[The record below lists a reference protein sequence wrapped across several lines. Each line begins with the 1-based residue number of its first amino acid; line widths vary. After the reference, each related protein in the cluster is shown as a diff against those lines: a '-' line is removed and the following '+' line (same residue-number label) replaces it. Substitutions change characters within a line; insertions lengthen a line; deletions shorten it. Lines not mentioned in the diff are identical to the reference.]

1 MEVTYKD
8 HMGDDLSVVN
18 AARVSFANNESV
30 SGDFVKGVRPKD
42 RKLINYL
49 AEHGHWTPFA
59 HTSVTFYIKA
69 PIFVAR
75 QLSKH
80 QVGMVWNEI
89 SRRYVSDTPECYT
102 PTEWRLA
109 AADKKQG
116 SSDETIAHDVK
127 PFQDVALRNYKTMI
141 QMGIAPEMARMVL
154 PLSTYTEWYWTG
166 SLYAFSR
173 VCALRLQPDT
183 QKETRDIAEI
193 IASECA
199 KLFPVCWRY
208 LHEAT

>member
-1 MEVTYKD
+1 
-8 HMGDDLSVVN
+8 
-18 AARVSFANNESV
+18 
-30 SGDFVKGVRPKD
+30 
-42 RKLINYL
+42 
-49 AEHGHWTPFA
+49 
-59 HTSVTFYIKA
+59 
-69 PIFVAR
+69 
-75 QLSKH
+75 
-80 QVGMVWNEI
+80 MVWNEI

-102 PTEWRLA
+102 PTEWRLG

-193 IASECA
+193 ISSECA